1 MDLGLKDKVAIVTG
15 ASRGL
20 GFATA
25 RTLAEEGAHVVMCSR
40 NTDTLATAAKEI
52 EQTTGRSVLHVSAD
66 ISIPHDIYTVADTAV
81 RHFGT
86 VHILVNNT
94 GGPPVADFEDISDEQ
109 WFTGFNL
116 VLMSMI
122 RFTRRILPY
131 MKKQRWG
138 RVLTISSIA
147 AKQPLADLVISST
160 LRPGI
165 HALNKMLTSKYAS
178 YNILFNA
185 VAPGFILT
193 KRQEEIFESRAAREK
208 TSVYDQMESLVKEI
222 PVRKMGTPDELAAAI
237 AFLVSEKA
245 GYISGATLSVD
256 GGMTKGLF

>member
-1 MDLGLKDKVAIVTG
+1 MEGGEYRMDLGLKDKVAIVTG

-20 GFATA
+20 GFAAA
-25 RTLAEEGAHVVMCSR
+25 RTLAGEGAQFVMCSR
-40 NTDTLATAAKEI
+40 NTHTLTA
-52 EQTTGRSVLHVSAD
+52 
-66 ISIPHDIYTVADTAV
+66 
-81 RHFGT
+81 
-86 VHILVNNT
+86 
-94 GGPPVADFEDISDEQ
+94 ADFEDISDEQ
-109 WFTGFNL
+109 WITGFNL

-122 RFTRRILPY
+122 RFTRRVLPY

-165 HALNKMLTSKYAS
+165 HALNKMLTGKYAS

-193 KRQEEIFESRAAREK
+193 KRQEEIFKSRAAREK

-256 GGMTKGLF
+256 GGMTRGLF